1 MRPHTL
7 AALALVS
14 SAALSGPAG
23 AAGAAG
29 AADASADHKI
39 IVDIVALDAASG
51 TLQLSNGLVLNRTNF
66 IQSAAFQR
74 LYETEGAD
82 QLQRKLRGTAV
93 RYIASDAKA

>member
-7 AALALVS
+7 AALALVF
-14 SAALSGPAG
+14 SAALSGP
-23 AAGAAG
+23 AGAAG

-39 IVDIVALDAASG
+39 IANIVALDAASG
-51 TLQLSNGLVLNRTNF
+51 SLQLSNGLVLNRTNF
-66 IQSAAFQR
+66 IQSAAYQR

-93 RYIASDAKA
+93 RYIANDAKA

>member
-7 AALALVS
+7 AALALVF
-14 SAALSGPAG
+14 SAALSGP
-23 AAGAAG
+23 AG